1 MVLINQCQAQNEHF
15 CGEVE
20 VYFELRTLHLL
31 ASLYNTCDKIPVN
44 KSASTKKRQE
54 AGTID
59 H

>member
-1 MVLINQCQAQNEHF
+1 MVFINQCQAQNEHF

-31 ASLYNTCDKIPVN
+31 ANLYNTCDKNQLIN
-44 KSASTKKRQE
+44 QHRQKLQE